1 MQGPYPASLSSL
13 LQATGTAL
21 KRQAILQQL
30 TLKLTPIM
38 EKAMVDAVV
47 VHRCSLHIT
56 PQGCQRC
63 AEIRVPGR
71 CETAMVAAVVDHSL
85 HAAAHASQVC
95 GRISWLQLTCD
106 SSLATV
112 PSRGLNCA

>member
-13 LQATGTAL
+13 LQSTGTAL

-47 VHRCSLHIT
+47 VHRCSPPCRGGLGGALET
-56 PQGCQRC
+56 GREC
-63 AEIRVPGR
+63 ANFCRWQPCPPLQSGSGP
-71 CETAMVAAVVDHSL
+71 AASL
-85 HAAAHASQVC
+85 LGSAGMLPFH
-95 GRISWLQLTCD
+95 
-106 SSLATV
+106 
-112 PSRGLNCA
+112 